1 MTQFTKQDLLG
12 IAKLSA
18 LELNDAEI
26 TLLTEQ
32 IGSIISY
39 VDQLQKANITT
50 VADAVRNQNIFRD
63 DIVQPG
69 NADAVIAQAP
79 QREDRYFVVP
89 KILD

>member
-1 MTQFTKQDLLG
+1 MTQFTKEDLLG

-26 TLLTEQ
+26 ELLTKQ
-32 IGSIISY
+32 VGSIIAY
-39 VDQLQKANITT
+39 VDQLQEVDTT
-50 VADAVRNQNIFRD
+50 LAADAVRNQNVFRED
-63 DIVQPG
+63 VVLPS
-69 NADAVIAQAP
+69 NADAVLSQAP